1 MHTFLHN
8 GFNNAVAKKSSQRVE
23 LCGLKLNHIIMARP
37 GCIIL
42 YYNKC
47 FAKLELNSNF
57 KFFELRDIF
66 RENNVNWLKVVHIFR
81 EIVVLVP
88 FFIYME
94 FFVKSS
100 TVNNIIWFIL
110 TNFFVKSFFLHK
122 RIIFLTSRWFH
133 EKVRFSRIF
142 FSNLH
147 FSLAVGHHPY

>member
-1 MHTFLHN
+1 MWSFVWASALQLKRWSKLHKFLHN
-8 GFNNAVAKKSSQRVE
+8 GFNNAVAKKVRKRVE
-23 LCGLKLNHIIMARP
+23 LCGLKPNHIIMARP

-66 RENNVNWLKVVHIFR
+66 RENNVNWLKVVHIFL

-100 TVNNIIWFIL
+100 TVSNIICIHFDKFFREIL
-110 TNFFVKSFFLHK
+110 FLK
-122 RIIFLTSRWFH
+122 
-133 EKVRFSRIF
+133 
-142 FSNLH
+142 
-147 FSLAVGHHPY
+147 